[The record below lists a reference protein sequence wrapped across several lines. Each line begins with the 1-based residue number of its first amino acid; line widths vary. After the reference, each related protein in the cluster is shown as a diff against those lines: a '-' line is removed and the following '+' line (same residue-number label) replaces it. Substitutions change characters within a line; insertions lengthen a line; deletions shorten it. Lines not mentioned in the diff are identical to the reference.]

1 MYGALNFVN
10 LCAKLCVLCV
20 NLHAFSVMW
29 LYGRYVTSHICSYV
43 TKKKSKLRDG
53 NVSVILGK
61 VCLPAAYLEDR
72 VPAFQE

>member
-1 MYGALNFVN
+1 MD
-10 LCAKLCVLCV
+10 
-20 NLHAFSVMW
+20 VMSQ
-29 LYGRYVTSHICSYV
+29 VICSYV
-43 TKKKSKLRDG
+43 KKKKSKLRDG